1 MSEQK
6 AFHSQGQVLL
16 EKKQSKILQSK
27 AKPQLLIALT
37 QFSSV

>member
-6 AFHSQGQVLL
+6 AFHSQVQVQL
-16 EKKQSKILQSK
+16 ETKQSKILQSR
-27 AKPQLLIALT
+27 ARLQLLIALT